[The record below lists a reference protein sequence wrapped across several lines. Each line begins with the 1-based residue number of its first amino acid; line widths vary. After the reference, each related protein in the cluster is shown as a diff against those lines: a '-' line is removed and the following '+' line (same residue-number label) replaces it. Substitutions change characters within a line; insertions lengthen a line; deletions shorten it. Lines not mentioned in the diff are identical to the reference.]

1 LLDDLVTSQKYWN
14 NFTFDM
20 LMGNPP
26 PPKKPCF
33 AAGTLVSCKTGLK
46 PIEQISVGETVLSRN
61 MKTGQNEWKTVTET
75 FTNFANEFVQIE
87 LEAEII
93 KATGQHTFW
102 LPKKNKWT
110 KAIDLKT
117 GDTFLSHEDEFKTI
131 TNIEIKKKKA
141 DTYNLEV
148 ETNHNYFVGQNQ
160 VLTHN
165 KAKVSKFA
173 DDTLREVEFYHLLDD
188 SMKPIYVGQTI
199 QGIFTRAQ
207 QHVNDK
213 SKTWKRLIETTVNIH
228 GRNVKFRVSN
238 YEAAVM
244 ELYEINLLKS
254 KGGIVYNAQK
264 PIGAKKF
271 KKFKD
276 MGNPCRLYK

>member
-1 LLDDLVTSQKYWN
+1 
-14 NFTFDM
+14 
-20 LMGNPP
+20 
-26 PPKKPCF
+26 
-33 AAGTLVSCKTGLK
+33 
-46 PIEQISVGETVLSRN
+46 

-87 LEAEII
+87 LEAEIM

-117 GDTFLSHEDEFKTI
+117 GDTFLSHENEFKTI
-131 TNIEIKKKKA
+131 TNIEIKNKKA
-141 DTYNLEV
+141 ATYNLEV
-148 ETNHNYFVGQNQ
+148 EANHNYFVSQNQ

-173 DDTLREVEFYHLLDD
+173 DAKLYEVEFYRLMDIDNNDL
-188 SMKPIYVGQTI
+188 YVGQTS
-199 QGIFTRAQ
+199 QGIGKRRD
-207 QHVNDK
+207 QHVYEGKTTTKK
-213 SKTWKRLIETTVNIH
+213 SKIWKKAVTGSNY
-228 GRNVKFRVSN
+228 VKNFPGPIWVTA
-238 YEAAVM
+238 YEAAVV
-244 ELYEINLLKS
+244 ELYEINLLRS
-254 KGGIVYNAQK
+254 KGRTVNNRQK